1 MVNETRKIMHSD
13 VAVSAMCV
21 RVPVMRAH
29 SESVWVETERPV
41 APEEARRAFG
51 SFEGIVVMDDP
62 ARQEYPMPLFTA
74 GRYPV
79 YVGRIRMD
87 TANPN
92 GLTFWCVAD
101 QILKGAALNAVQIAE
116 YLVGAGRLGR

>member
-1 MVNETRKIMHSD
+1 MVNETKKIMHSD

-62 ARQEYPMPLFTA
+62 ARQEYPM
-74 GRYPV
+74 
-79 YVGRIRMD
+79 
-87 TANPN
+87 
-92 GLTFWCVAD
+92 LTFWCVAD

-116 YLVGAGRLGR
+116 YLAGAGRLGR